1 MNSELRRQVLGCFK
15 QLHRTRLKVFEGD
28 ARALIAARQRI
39 NEEFAKNRNI
49 SDAEDVKKLVDFGHQ
64 VEEVLC
70 KSVVQAVQKEDGVYT
85 AKIREETTRLDNK
98 PYNEMPESLI
108 GPFKKKRTKC
118 SDPEK

>member
-15 QLHRTRLKVFEGD
+15 QLHRTRLRVFDGD
-28 ARALIAARQRI
+28 TNALIAARLKI
-39 NEEFAKNRNI
+39 NEEFAKNRNV
-49 SDAEDVKKLVDFGHQ
+49 SDAENVKKLVEFGYQ

-70 KSVVQAVQKEDGVYT
+70 KSVVQAVQRDDGVYR
-85 AKIREETTRLDNK
+85 ARIREETTRLDNK
-98 PYNEMPESLI
+98 PYSPMPETLI